1 MSDDR
6 ITATETNSIKRR
18 GGGGTAAILMIA
30 VAAVVIFLFASG
42 FWSVHVT
49 ESGAL
54 PDVAVTGGALPQVD
68 LNSKEIVVGTKKTNV
83 VLPTVETKNS
93 TIDIPVIGVKDNGE
107 K

>member
-6 ITATETNSIKRR
+6 NTATETNSTKRR
-18 GGGGTAAILMIA
+18 GGVGTAAILMIA

-49 ESGAL
+49 ESVVL
-54 PDVAVTGGALPQVD
+54 PDVAVAGGALPQVD
-68 LNSKEIVVGTKKTNV
+68 LNSKEIVVGTKKANV
-83 VLPTVETKNS
+83 VLPTVETENS
-93 TIDIPVIGVKDNGE
+93 SIDIPVIGVKDNGE